1 LNKKKKTSELNLL
14 QNKVEPSNTVANEAD
29 LIIKNVS
36 AQNNETATDKETIEE
51 VKPVVKTEAK
61 QNILTQIKKVVEDD
75 VSKTPEAKETAKPS
89 YKLLNN
95 QSNAVIIPSLI
106 DLESK
111 IELDDT
117 IKEAQKITEAE
128 EKKKKVAVVLQ
139 PNKVQES
146 LSVYA
151 NLLKQ
156 QSKNVLGSLVNT
168 VQFTINGPLV
178 QMLVDS
184 KVKAQQLSGIKENL
198 LIHLKAQLN
207 ESDVQLKIGFI
218 ERTKTIETQTIAYS
232 PKERLNEIMNE
243 NPNVKDFIEK
253 LDLNFEY

>member
-1 LNKKKKTSELNLL
+1 M
-14 QNKVEPSNTVANEAD
+14 
-29 LIIKNVS
+29 
-36 AQNNETATDKETIEE
+36 
-51 VKPVVKTEAK
+51 
-61 QNILTQIKKVVEDD
+61 
-75 VSKTPEAKETAKPS
+75 
-89 YKLLNN
+89 
-95 QSNAVIIPSLI
+95 
-106 DLESK
+106 
-111 IELDDT
+111 
-117 IKEAQKITEAE
+117 
-128 EKKKKVAVVLQ
+128 
-139 PNKVQES
+139 QES

-218 ERTKTIETQTIAYS
+218 ERANITAPQTMAYS
-232 PKERLNEIMNE
+232 PKERLNEMMNE